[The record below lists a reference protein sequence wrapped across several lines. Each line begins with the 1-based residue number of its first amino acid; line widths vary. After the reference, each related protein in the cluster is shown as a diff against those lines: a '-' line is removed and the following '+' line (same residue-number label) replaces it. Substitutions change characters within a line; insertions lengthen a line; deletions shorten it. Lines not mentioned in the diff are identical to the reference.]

1 MDLMRQFHVRKQ
13 MTKCGSFFMRDP
25 DSHFSI
31 RSEEIAR
38 GMERGNIDPIVSRVR
53 ERVSLVTSK
62 QQAM

>member
-1 MDLMRQFHVRKQ
+1 
-13 MTKCGSFFMRDP
+13 MRDP

-53 ERVSLVTSK
+53 ERVSRDEQTASDVENLSEK
-62 QQAM
+62 NGNCNSDCEQK